1 MTRNRNRTT
10 RVLAVASLA
19 VFGLALVLP
28 VFAASGTKAQ
38 LEMWKSSCKVCH
50 AKGGSAKEL
59 SPSTLIGMQW
69 ERFFE
74 KKFARTHAELIHP
87 EKKQPLGKVLTPDM
101 LKKLEKFLVDHAA
114 DSEQPM
120 TCGK

>member
-1 MTRNRNRTT
+1 MTGKRSRAT
-10 RVLAVASLA
+10 RVLALASLA
-19 VFGLALVLP
+19 ILGLAVVLP
-28 VFAASGTKAQ
+28 AFAAAGTKAQ
-38 LEMWKSSCKVCH
+38 LELWKSSCKVCH
-50 AKGGSAKEL
+50 SQKGPAKNL

-69 ERFFE
+69 ERFFD
-74 KKFARTHAELIHP
+74 KKFAKTHAELIHP
-87 EKKQPLGKVLTPDM
+87 EKKEPLGKLLTPDV